1 MDPIKNCEDVNSR
14 DTYNIGEQFKN
25 KQKKMNNTDPIIKWG
40 EGEQKTRRQH
50 WWSSREQ
57 TKRTSN
63 MDPIKNLPMVNRR
76 HTDNIGDQVE
86 NKLKEWATRTPSKT
100 GEWWTQVLRRA
111 GYFPSMLTK
120 QILFM
125 QNSYKNNIRI
135 KFPNIHI
142 YLSQNVYSV
151 WML

>member
-1 MDPIKNCEDVNSR
+1 
-14 DTYNIGEQFKN
+14 
-25 KQKKMNNTDPIIKWG
+25 
-40 EGEQKTRRQH
+40 
-50 WWSSREQ
+50 
-57 TKRTSN
+57 
-63 MDPIKNLPMVNRR
+63 
-76 HTDNIGDQVE
+76 
-86 NKLKEWATRTPSKT
+86 
-100 GEWWTQVLRRA
+100 LRRA